1 MECYIIGFV
10 FAHYAS
16 GVNDASATAIAVT
29 GIAADATGVAAAAAG
44 IAAAAAGIAAACID
58 AAAAG
63 GTAAAGAGVATRDG
77 SGSVHIGKM
86 VGLYVVFRLPAHSTF
101 P

>member
-1 MECYIIGFV
+1 VECYIIGFV

-16 GVNDASATAIAVT
+16 GVNDAAATAIAVT

-44 IAAAAAGIAAACID
+44 IAAACID

-63 GTAAAGAGVATRDG
+63 GTAVQVLVSLPEMDLD
-77 SGSVHIGKM
+77 
-86 VGLYVVFRLPAHSTF
+86 LYL
-101 P
+101 